1 MSLFTKKNRPISS
14 HKFQDGTFVNVY
26 SRQYGSGYNVTGN
39 AIRGLEVVHDM
50 GMLHDMIRQ
59 LSQEHGGLLNE
70 LERREKSEKM
80 FINESPDSIKV
91 GENSYYYISKNNVVT
106 GFNFANKLL
115 GGKMTIVGYSAVNK
129 KVIAYSGD
137 REQDNVLRDILNDYL
152 EDFIGDDYSAKGHSG
167 LEAVME
173 SRYGGFDKSYTRFR
187 VFLVDGNYYFTAW
200 YITYVGLTREQ
211 ELYQRVVKLA
221 GLDVNKVFFEVP
233 NRDVTKKDMEF
244 IPYLEVYGDK
254 KPEPKPKVDAVVKNE
269 ILDKLTEL
277 RRERAEAEAESHVKG
292 ATWTKG
298 EENSYKLKIKNLD
311 VAIEALRSAYL
322 SGERDIS
329 KVIIQTIDKLE
340 DEDNE
345 VYIPAVELYR
355 ELETKLSKY
364 GTSVISI
371 LRKLKSMG
379 VNPKSMLQT
388 IRDKHGKNEITA
400 ESLLF
405 ELENYMKT
413 NLNESEDYSQPQ
425 DSAGIL
431 DIIHEIDDVVFV
443 NLRKTL
449 SDEEFSK
456 YRSSRGAQM
465 LSPDGSDAFK
475 QKGTINLYLGGLDP
489 KYWRGMAN
497 DVVKELKRA
506 NVQLL
511 DNNWQKVDTSKMGGT
526 PVLRFN
532 IQLPEGMTLQDL
544 PHAYPSFQKQP
555 DNSGETSSLQE
566 SRFYKIPYLRGWCI
580 KDSKEGVVVY
590 DNAPHGQ
597 DKLLFYRDEDVVD
610 KVVANMNQ
618 EEEYENPTDDIDTS
632 EPNMSPEYRVRSD
645 EPGFGHGL
653 DEKITF
659 KEIMS
664 SRL

>member
-340 DEDNE
+340 DNETE
-345 VYIPAVELYR
+345 VYIPAAILYR

-364 GTSVISI
+364 GTNTVAI
-371 LRKLKSMG
+371 LNKLRSMG
-379 VNPKSMLQT
+379 VNPKSMLKSMHA
-388 IRDKHGKNEITA
+388 KHGNNVTA
-400 ESLLF
+400 ETFIS
-405 ELENYMKT
+405 EMKEYMKN
-413 NLNESEDYSQPQ
+413 NLSESKDYSEPGHR
-425 DSAGIL
+425 AGIL
-431 DIIHEIDDVVFV
+431 DVIHEIDDIVFA
-443 NLRKTL
+443 NLQKSMTSEEYAAYRK
-449 SDEEFSK
+449 D
-456 YRSSRGAQM
+456 RGIEM
-465 LSPDGSDAFK
+465 LAPDGMNAFE
-475 QKGTINLYLGGLDP
+475 QKGTINLYLRGLPP
-489 KYWRGMAN
+489 KYWKALAQ
-497 DVVKELKRA
+497 DVVKEIKRVG
-506 NVQLL
+506 VQLL
-511 DNNWQKVDTSKMGGT
+511 NNNWQKVDTSKLNGS
-526 PVLRFN
+526 PVLRFSV
-532 IQLPEGMTLQDL
+532 QLPEDMTLQDL
-544 PHAYPSFQKQP
+544 PHAYPGFQK
-555 DNSGETSSLQE
+555 
-566 SRFYKIPYLRGWCI
+566 RK
-580 KDSKEGVVVY
+580 
-590 DNAPHGQ
+590 
-597 DKLLFYRDEDVVD
+597 
-610 KVVANMNQ
+610 
-618 EEEYENPTDDIDTS
+618 DTS